1 MECELLLLRCGGQ
14 NMLMLNTYDTSA
26 LFYATA
32 VRFSESSSF
41 LFSAFDFEDDD
52 EDDES
57 ECQGSLIVEDAWHFD
72 LARKSC

>member
-14 NMLMLNTYDTSA
+14 NIVSA
-26 LFYATA
+26 EH
-32 VRFSESSSF
+32 VRYVRAFLRNRCSFSDSSSF

-72 LARKSC
+72 LTRKSC

>member
-14 NMLMLNTYDTSA
+14 SIVSA
-26 LFYATA
+26 EHNRCL
-32 VRFSESSSF
+32 FSESSSF
-41 LFSAFDFEDDD
+41 LFSAFDFEDDY